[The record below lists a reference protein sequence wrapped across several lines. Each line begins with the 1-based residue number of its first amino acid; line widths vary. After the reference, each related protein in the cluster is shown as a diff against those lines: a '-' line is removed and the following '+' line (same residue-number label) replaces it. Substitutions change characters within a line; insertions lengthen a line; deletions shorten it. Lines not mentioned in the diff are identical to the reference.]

1 MRTQKADI
9 RELLAESLKHLTKDH
24 SFAKITVKDIT
35 DEAKVSRPTFY
46 NHFQDKY
53 SLLEWIFETD
63 VVAPVKLLLDNE
75 MTNEA
80 LILLFSNIKKE
91 RDFYQNVFQT
101 EGQTCF
107 EEIVRSSFRR
117 VLTEI
122 FTAKINPDKV
132 TDFWQTPEN
141 LAHYYSWALQFA
153 LMTWIESEFPVSPRK
168 MAEILHIL
176 MTTALEDIVERL
188 EDGHSS
194 LDNNSRL

>member
-9 RELLAESLKHLTKDH
+9 RELLAESLKQLTLNH

-35 DEAKVSRPTFY
+35 DAANVSRPTFY

-53 SLLEWIFETD
+53 SLLEWIFETEA
-63 VVAPVKLLLDNE
+63 VAPVKLLLDNE

-80 LILLFSNIKKE
+80 LILFFSNIQKE
-91 RDFYQNVFQT
+91 RDFYQNVYQT
-101 EGQTCF
+101 EGQNCF
-107 EEIVRSSFRR
+107 GEIVRGSFQR

-122 FTAKINPDKV
+122 FAAKINPEKV

-141 LAHYYSWALQFA
+141 LARYYSWALQFA
-153 LMTWIESEFPVSPRK
+153 LFTWIESEYPVSPRK
-168 MAEILHIL
+168 MAEILHVL

-188 EDGHSS
+188 EDGHAA
-194 LDNNSRL
+194 LDNEEEM

>member
-9 RELLAESLKHLTKDH
+9 RELLAESLKHLTLEH

-35 DEAKVSRPTFY
+35 DAANVSRPTFY

-53 SLLEWIFETD
+53 SLLEWIFETE

-80 LILLFSNIKKE
+80 LILLFSNIQKE
-91 RDFYQNVFQT
+91 RDFYQNVYQT
-101 EGQTCF
+101 EGQNCF
-107 EEIVRSSFRR
+107 EEIVRGSFQR

-122 FTAKINPDKV
+122 FAAKINPQKV
-132 TDFWQTPEN
+132 TDFWQTPQN
-141 LAHYYSWALQFA
+141 LARYYSWALQFA
-153 LMTWIESEFPVSPRK
+153 LFTWIESEYPVSPRK

-176 MTTALEDIVERL
+176 MTTGLEDIVERL
-188 EDGHSS
+188 EDGHAE
-194 LDNNSRL
+194 LDNHAEM

>member
-9 RELLAESLKHLTKDH
+9 RELLAESLKQLTLKN

-35 DEAKVSRPTFY
+35 DAANVSRPTFY

-53 SLLEWIFETD
+53 SLLEWIFETE

-80 LILLFSNIKKE
+80 LIVLFSNIQKE
-91 RDFYQNVFQT
+91 RDFYQNVYQT
-101 EGQTCF
+101 EGQNCF
-107 EEIVRSSFRR
+107 GEIVRDSFQR
-117 VLTEI
+117 VLQEI
-122 FTAKINPDKV
+122 FAAKINPQKV

-141 LAHYYSWALQFA
+141 LARYYSWGLQFV
-153 LMTWIESEFPVSPRK
+153 LFVWIESEYPVSPRK

-188 EDGHSS
+188 EDGHAC
-194 LDNNSRL
+194 LDNREVM